1 MYCPRLWKWVAK
13 LPLHVPAA
21 GCPAGLAAISSY
33 VGQCTIGGQDYC
45 SNCAPKHALDG
56 VEVGIYMSDISA
68 FWMAF
73 PYMLTGLGEA
83 LVQPV
88 LQYYA
93 YSCTPKTCRAFVQA
107 LALVFSGM
115 YPLSLVTVFTTL
127 LKHHLQNNLNN
138 KTDDVLGL
146 SLGLEV
152 FYYIALVFAII
163 GIPVTYFI
171 LSKVRM
177 EPVSDIGNDELEQAL
192 ATSDSNVLSECSDP
206 HNGEGFKAIEYNK

>member
-1 MYCPRLWKWVAK
+1 
-13 LPLHVPAA
+13 
-21 GCPAGLAAISSY
+21 
-33 VGQCTIGGQDYC
+33 
-45 SNCAPKHALDG
+45 
-56 VEVGIYMSDISA
+56 
-68 FWMAF
+68 
-73 PYMLTGLGEA
+73 
-83 LVQPV
+83 
-88 LQYYA
+88 
-93 YSCTPKTCRAFVQA
+93 
-107 LALVFSGM
+107 M

-177 EPVSDIGNDELEQAL
+177 ETVSDIGNDELEQAL
-192 ATSDSNVLSECSDP
+192 ATSDSSILSECSDP
-206 HNGEGFKAIEYNK
+206 HNGEDFKT